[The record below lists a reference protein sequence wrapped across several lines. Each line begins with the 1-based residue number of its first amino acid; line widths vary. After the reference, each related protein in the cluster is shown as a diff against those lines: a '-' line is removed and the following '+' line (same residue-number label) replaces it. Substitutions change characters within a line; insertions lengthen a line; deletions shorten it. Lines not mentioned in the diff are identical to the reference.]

1 MRFMCDCDMKKSL
14 MFITIL
20 FRKCLNSDISPLLTN
35 IDRSGGKIKTFWKMV
50 IFDHFCSIFDLFRP
64 FIRQL
69 YRQSSPENFSQ
80 KDREFYVLLD
90 QTFNF
95 SAAQCGNAFFRV
107 TAKSLKKSFF
117 RALFEMKNQKIS
129 KKISP
134 DPEKVRNLIR
144 NTLVFEI
151 WKNNHNSES
160 YGQKSEHDQKI
171 ENARPALLQTVITRE
186 ILIWPKFSK
195 KNVKAHKILH
205 LIGTKNE
212 GVQKSAWFHIGPFL
226 W

>member
-1 MRFMCDCDMKKSL
+1 
-14 MFITIL
+14 
-20 FRKCLNSDISPLLTN
+20 
-35 IDRSGGKIKTFWKMV
+35 
-50 IFDHFCSIFDLFRP
+50 
-64 FIRQL
+64 
-69 YRQSSPENFSQ
+69 
-80 KDREFYVLLD
+80 
-90 QTFNF
+90 
-95 SAAQCGNAFFRV
+95 
-107 TAKSLKKSFF
+107 
-117 RALFEMKNQKIS
+117 MKNQKIS

-212 GVQKSAWFHIGPFL
+212 GVQKSAWFHIGPLLVRTRLNIGNRKKNFAAFWCNQIISDL
-226 W
+226 MKIKNAWNKVFDFRYLNYAF